1 MKTIIKVVAWMFV
14 IVLAAVVII
23 PLVVLAGLFVW
34 LKLTEEADEEALE
47 LEQDY
52 EAGTTA
58 GTTGMTGTV

>member
-1 MKTIIKVVAWMFV
+1 MKTLIKLVAWLFI

-52 EAGTTA
+52 DAPSATGEAGI
-58 GTTGMTGTV
+58 TGTV